1 MAYPFKDI
9 EKKWQ
14 KYWEEN
20 GTNKTDMNSDKPN
33 YYTFC
38 MFPYP
43 SGDRL
48 HLGHW
53 FQYSCPDVHARFRR
67 MKGYNVLQ
75 PIGYDS
81 FGLPAE
87 NYAIKTGIH
96 PAVSTNANVKIFTE
110 QYKGIGGMFD
120 WDHLLTTSNP
130 DYYKWTQWLF
140 LILYKNGLAYRK
152 EAPANW
158 CPKCSTVVA
167 NAEVMADGTHER
179 CDTLIERKPLMG
191 WFFKITDYNERL
203 LDGLNEIDWPEK
215 TKISQRNWIGKS
227 KGAIINFKVVDTDFN
242 FEVFTTRPDTLFG
255 ATYCTLAPELDLVD
269 KITSNEQKNA
279 VKEYREFTKKLSEI
293 DRQSTVR
300 EKTGVFTG
308 AYAVN
313 PINGNKIPIWISDYV
328 LATYGT
334 GAVMAVPAHDTRD
347 FEFATKFDIPKILV
361 VQPEGKELNID
372 DMEEAYVESGIMIN
386 SGEFNGMKSDIGI
399 IKITEKLEK
408 EGNGRAH
415 ITYKL
420 RDWSVSRQRYWGVPI
435 PIVYC
440 KDCGV
445 VPVPENQLPLT
456 LPKDEN
462 IDFRPKGQAP
472 LSLIDSFMNTQC
484 PKCGKP
490 AKRDPETMDTFV
502 CSSWYFLRYIDAKN
516 DKKPFDKEQLAQWF
530 PANCYIGGM
539 EHANGHLLYARFIT
553 KALFDFGLL
562 SFDEPFKKLIHQGM
576 ITRNGSKMSKSKG
589 NAVSPDQF
597 ITKYGT
603 DVFRLYITFMT
614 NFREGG
620 DWSDEGIRGTDRF
633 LNRVWRII
641 TENLKE
647 SNENKIIDDN
657 LNYILNYS
665 IKEISVNL
673 EDFYFNTGVSRL
685 MELTNELYIYVNDKS
700 RFNQTFFN
708 EAVEKL
714 ILLLAPYAPH
724 IAEELWEIAGKVP
737 SVFDQ
742 KWPEYEEKALKKSDQ
757 TITVQINGKVRANF
771 TTSIDK
777 GDDEIK
783 ELSYLN
789 EKIQKYT
796 EGKNI
801 FKTILINGKNGKMVN
816 IVVK

>member
-1 MAYPFKDI
+1 MAYPFKNI
-9 EKKWQ
+9 EEKWQ
-14 KYWEEN
+14 KYWEDN
-20 GTNKTDMNSDKPN
+20 YTNKTDMNSDKPN

-96 PAVSTNANVKIFTE
+96 PAVSTKANVEIFTE

-140 LILYKNGLAYRK
+140 LTLYKNDLAYQK

-158 CPKCSTVVA
+158 CPKCATVVA

-179 CDTLIERKPLMG
+179 CDTLIERKPLKG

-203 LDGLNEIDWPEK
+203 LDGLNDIDWPEK

-227 KGAIINFKVVDTDFN
+227 KGAIIDFKVVDSELN
-242 FEVFTTRPDTLFG
+242 FEVFTTRPDTLYG

-269 KITSNEQKNA
+269 KITTSEQKKA
-279 VKEYREFTKKLSEI
+279 VEEYRVYTKKLSEI

-308 AYAVN
+308 AYAIN

-347 FEFATKFDIPKILV
+347 FEFATKFNIPKILV
-361 VQPEGKELNID
+361 IQPEGKELDID
-372 DMEEAYVESGIMIN
+372 DMDDAYTQAGIMVN
-386 SGEFNGMKSDIGI
+386 SGEFNDMKSNVGI
-399 IKITEKLEK
+399 LKVIERLEK
-408 EGNGRAH
+408 EGNGREH

-440 KDCGV
+440 KDCGT
-445 VPVPENQLPLT
+445 VPVPESQLPLT
-456 LPKDEN
+456 LPEDED

-472 LSLIDSFMNTQC
+472 LALIDSFMDTDC
-484 PKCGKP
+484 PTCGKP
-490 AKRDPETMDTFV
+490 ARRDPETMDTFV

-516 DKKPFDKEQLAQWF
+516 DEKPFDKKQLEQWL
-530 PANCYIGGM
+530 PVNCYIGGM

-553 KALFDFGLL
+553 KALFDLGLL
-562 SFDEPFKKLIHQGM
+562 TFEEPFKKLIHQGM
-576 ITRNGSKMSKSKG
+576 ITRNGNKMSKSKG

-597 ITKYGT
+597 IEKYGT

-620 DWSDEGIRGTDRF
+620 DWSDEGISGTDRF
-633 LNRVWRII
+633 LNRVWRVI

-647 SNENKIIDDN
+647 SDEKRVIDSN
-657 LNYILNYS
+657 LNYILNNS

-685 MELTNELYIYVNDKS
+685 MELTNELYIYVKDKA

-708 EAVEKL
+708 EVVKKL
-714 ILLLAPYAPH
+714 ILLIAPYAPH
-724 IAEELWEIAGKVP
+724 IAEELWVIAGNVP

-742 KWPEYEEKALKKSDQ
+742 KWPGYDEKALEKSDQ

-771 TTSIDK
+771 TTSVDTS
-777 GDDEIK
+777 DEEIK
-783 ELSYLN
+783 ELSYSD
-789 EKIQKYT
+789 EKVTKYT